1 MGVEVLTEV
10 GVAERLGFSFTFSF
24 GVDASP
30 LFWRFDENA
39 FDTLSI
45 SGCLLDKSFM
55 KALKKIKKS
64 KSQSCLIRIQNK

>member
-24 GVDASP
+24 GVDANP

-55 KALKKIKKS
+55 KALKKIQKS
-64 KSQSCLIRIQNK
+64 KKKKKKAKVV